1 LGLSIC
7 KKLVEMMGGKLWVE
21 SKESEGSVFSF
32 SLPLT
37 LADNVKKDAPL
48 DYMQIDFI
56 KKPLS
61 ILLVEDNKMNQLV
74 AGRIFEKIGYKID
87 FADNGQIAIDK
98 VNEKNYDLIFM
109 DIQMPVMDG
118 LQATR
123 LIIEKHGNNTPPII
137 AMTANVLSENEA
149 ECREAGMKDFLSKPF
164 TIDRL
169 QSIIHRWGILQNE
182 LMDN

>member
-1 LGLSIC
+1 
-7 KKLVEMMGGKLWVE
+7 M
-21 SKESEGSVFSF
+21 
-32 SLPLT
+32 
-37 LADNVKKDAPL
+37 
-48 DYMQIDFI
+48 
-56 KKPLS
+56 
-61 ILLVEDNKMNQLV
+61 

-87 FADNGQIAIDK
+87 FADNGQIAVDKID
-98 VNEKNYDLIFM
+98 EKNYDLIFM

-123 LIIEKHGNNTPPII
+123 MIIEKLGENAPPII
-137 AMTANVLSENEA
+137 AMTANVLSENET

-169 QSIIHRWGILQNE
+169 QTIIHKWGILQNE

>member
-1 LGLSIC
+1 
-7 KKLVEMMGGKLWVE
+7 MMGGKLWVE

-32 SLPLT
+32 SLPLPIAESVT
-37 LADNVKKDAPL
+37 KDVPVYYEKADFV
-48 DYMQIDFI
+48 
-56 KKPLS
+56 KKPLT

-87 FADNGQIAIDK
+87 FADNGQIALDM
-98 VNEKNYDLIFM
+98 VAEKNYDLIFM

-118 LQATR
+118 LQATKH
-123 LIIEKHGNNTPPII
+123 IIEKYGDNTPPII

-169 QSIIHRWGILQNE
+169 KSIIHRWGVMQNE
-182 LMDN
+182 LQNN